1 MSGRSAMTTLSG
13 RERIRRLLAHQEP
26 DRIGLWDAYWT
37 DTLARWRT
45 EGLPPE
51 STPERLLGFDF
62 DVLFMDASLRLP
74 ERLLE
79 DTPDYTIRED
89 KHGFTG
95 KQWKGH
101 AGALGYLSH
110 AVTGWDDWRR
120 LRPRL
125 EVGFGGTARIG
136 PVSYFEPFTTHPTW
150 EEMGRQFAALRSGG
164 RFILLHVYGPFEAT
178 WRKHG
183 FEQSLM
189 SLVLEPALMAD
200 MFEAH
205 TDLVIATLEKARA
218 LGIVPDGLF
227 LVEDLGVNTGL
238 MFSRKH
244 YRALLHAAHR
254 RLGDY
259 LHRAGIAYFVHSD
272 GDIRALIPDLI
283 EAGVQV
289 LQPLEAKIG
298 LDVRALKREYGADL
312 SFMGNIDATRM
323 DGDARAVEAEIRDK
337 IGAAMQGGGYIYHS
351 DHSVPPTVSWE
362 RYQWIIEC
370 VLRYGTYGDSAAEK
384 SAEEGPGA

>member
-1 MSGRSAMTTLSG
+1 MTALSS
-13 RERIRRLLAHQEP
+13 RERIWRLLAHQEP
-26 DRIGLWDAYWT
+26 DRIGLWDAYWI
-37 DTLARWRT
+37 DTLTRWHA
-45 EGLPPE
+45 EGLPQD

-74 ERLLE
+74 ECLLE
-79 DTPDYTIRED
+79 DSPDYTIRQD
-89 KHGFTG
+89 KHGFVG

-110 AVTGWDDWRR
+110 AVTDWDDWRR

-125 EVGFGGTARIG
+125 EVDFGGTARIG
-136 PVSYFEPFTTHPTW
+136 PVSYFEPFTTYPTW
-150 EEMGRQFAALRSGG
+150 EELARQVAALRSGE

-189 SLVLEPALMAD
+189 DLVLEPALMAD

-205 TDLVIATLEKARA
+205 TDLVIAALEKARA
-218 LGIVPDGLF
+218 RGIVPDGLF

-238 MFSRKH
+238 MFSRKQ
-244 YRALLHAAHR
+244 YRALLHPAHQ

-298 LDVRALKREYGADL
+298 LDVRVLKREYGADL

-323 DGDARAVEAEIRDK
+323 DGDPHAVETEIHEK
-337 IGAAMQGGGYIYHS
+337 IGAAMRGGGYIYHS

-362 RYQWIIEC
+362 RYQWIIAC
-370 VLRYGTYGDSAAEK
+370 VRRCGTYRGRAAEK
-384 SAEEGPGA
+384 SAEEGAGA